1 MKKNRIFAVRRFFW
15 PLVVLAAIAVVAVWT
30 NAVVFNHGS
39 AEFTPALSGQNP
51 LSIQAPVLRGDP
63 VASPDAAV
71 KMQDG
76 ISHVASMVRGSVVSV
91 KAPFSGQA
99 ALGSSG
105 LTYVAPHPGNSGL
118 VGSGFIIDSRGYII
132 TTFRTVGKATRVRVS
147 LFSGNRKEYEA
158 DVIAVDPQTDLALLK
173 ILANDVFPAIILGN
187 SDLVEIG
194 DIVFAVGSPFG
205 FSRTVTMG
213 IVSSNRRNLSIDG
226 TKYPD
231 LIQTDAAINEGNDG
245 GPLVNIR
252 GEVIGVNMAYYR
264 PNSRFSGIGFSVPI
278 NDVRNFVSRN

>member
-1 MKKNRIFAVRRFFW
+1 MKKNKSFAVHRFFW
-15 PLVVLAAIAVVAVWT
+15 PLIVLAVVAAGAVLS
-30 NAVVFNHGS
+30 NAMVFDHGP
-39 AEFTPALSGQNP
+39 AEFTPAGQVP
-51 LSIQAPVLRGDP
+51 HRTQAPVLPGEQA
-63 VASPDAAV
+63 ASPDAAV
-71 KMQDG
+71 KMQEG
-76 ISHVASMVRGSVVSV
+76 ISHVASMVRPSVVSV
-91 KAPFSGQA
+91 KAPFSGQSVQ
-99 ALGSSG
+99 GSG
-105 LTYVAPHPGNSGL
+105 LTYVDPHPGNSNL
-118 VGSGFIIDSRGYII
+118 VGSGFIVDRRGYII

-147 LFSGNRKEYEA
+147 LFSGNRKEYDA

-213 IVSSNRRNLSIDG
+213 IVSSNRRNLNIDG

-264 PNSRFSGIGFSVPI
+264 PNSRFSGIGFAVPI
-278 NDVRNFVSRN
+278 NDVQEFLSRN

>member
-1 MKKNRIFAVRRFFW
+1 MKKNRVFAVRRFFW

-39 AEFTPALSGQNP
+39 AEFTPALSGQVP
-51 LSIQAPVLRGDP
+51 RSIQVPVLRGDP

-71 KMQDG
+71 KMQEG
-76 ISHVASMVRGSVVSV
+76 ISHVAAMVRPSVVSV
-91 KAPFSGQA
+91 RAPFSGQA
-99 ALGSSG
+99 VQGSG
-105 LTYVAPHPGNSGL
+105 LTYVAPHAGNSGL
-118 VGSGFIIDSRGYII
+118 VGSGFIIDGRGYII
-132 TTFRTVGKATRVRVS
+132 TTFRTVGRATRVRVS

>member
-1 MKKNRIFAVRRFFW
+1 MKKNMSFAVHRFFW
-15 PLVVLAAIAVVAVWT
+15 PLIVLAVVAAGAVLS
-30 NAVVFNHGS
+30 NAMVFDHGP
-39 AEFTPALSGQNP
+39 AEFTPAGQVP
-51 LSIQAPVLRGDP
+51 HRTQAPVLPGEQA
-63 VASPDAAV
+63 ASPDAAV
-71 KMQDG
+71 KMQEG
-76 ISHVASMVRGSVVSV
+76 ISHVASMVRPSVVSV
-91 KAPFSGQA
+91 KAPFQGQSVQ
-99 ALGSSG
+99 GSG
-105 LTYVAPHPGNSGL
+105 LTYVNPHPGNSNL
-118 VGSGFIIDSRGYII
+118 VGSGFIVDRRGYII

-147 LFSGNRKEYEA
+147 LFSGNRKEYDA

-213 IVSSNRRNLSIDG
+213 IVSSNRRNLNIDG

-231 LIQTDAAINEGNDG
+231 LIQTDAAINAGNDG

-264 PNSRFSGIGFSVPI
+264 PNSRFSGIGFAVPI

>member
-1 MKKNRIFAVRRFFW
+1 MKKNKVFAVHRFFW
-15 PLVVLAAIAVVAVWT
+15 PIVVLAVVSAGAVWT
-30 NAVVFNHGS
+30 NAVVFNHES
-39 AEFTPALSGQNP
+39 AEFTPALSGQVP
-51 LSIQAPVLRGDP
+51 HSIQAPVLRGEQT
-63 VASPDAAV
+63 ASPDAAV
-71 KMQDG
+71 RMQEG
-76 ISHVASMVRGSVVSV
+76 ISHVAAMVRPSVVSV
-91 KAPFSGQA
+91 RAPFSGQA
-99 ALGSSG
+99 VQGSG

-118 VGSGFIIDSRGYII
+118 VGSGFIIDRRGYII
-132 TTFRTVGKATRVRVS
+132 TTFKTVGKATRVRVS
-147 LFSGNRKEYEA
+147 LFSGNRKHYEA

-264 PNSRFSGIGFSVPI
+264 PNSRFSGIGFAVPI
-278 NDVRNFVSRN
+278 NDVRNFVTRN

>member
-1 MKKNRIFAVRRFFW
+1 MKKNKSFAVHRFFW
-15 PLVVLAAIAVVAVWT
+15 PLVVLAVVAAGAVLT
-30 NAVVFNHGS
+30 NAMVFDHGS
-39 AEFTPALSGQNP
+39 AEFTPALSGRAPHQ
-51 LSIQAPVLRGDP
+51 IQAPVLPREQ
-63 VASPDAAV
+63 VASPDTAV

-76 ISHVASMVRGSVVSV
+76 ISHVASMIRPSVVSV
-91 KAPFSGQA
+91 KAPFSGQSVQ
-99 ALGSSG
+99 GSG
-105 LTYVAPHPGNSGL
+105 LTYVDPHPGNSNL
-118 VGSGFIIDSRGYII
+118 VGSGFIIDSRGYIL

-147 LFSGNRKEYEA
+147 LFSGNRKEYDA

-173 ILANDVFPAIILGN
+173 ILANDVFPTIILGN

-213 IVSSNRRNLSIDG
+213 IVSSNRRNLNIDG

-264 PNSRFSGIGFSVPI
+264 PNSRFSGIGFAVPI
-278 NDVRNFVSRN
+278 NDVRNFVSGN

>member
-1 MKKNRIFAVRRFFW
+1 
-15 PLVVLAAIAVVAVWT
+15 
-30 NAVVFNHGS
+30 
-39 AEFTPALSGQNP
+39 
-51 LSIQAPVLRGDP
+51 
-63 VASPDAAV
+63 
-71 KMQDG
+71 
-76 ISHVASMVRGSVVSV
+76 
-91 KAPFSGQA
+91 
-99 ALGSSG
+99 
-105 LTYVAPHPGNSGL
+105 
-118 VGSGFIIDSRGYII
+118 
-132 TTFRTVGKATRVRVS
+132 
-147 LFSGNRKEYEA
+147 
-158 DVIAVDPQTDLALLK
+158 LK

-213 IVSSNRRNLSIDG
+213 IVSSNRRDLSIDG

-264 PNSRFSGIGFSVPI
+264 PNSRFSGIGFAVPI
-278 NDVRNFVSRN
+278 NDVRNFVTRN

>member
-1 MKKNRIFAVRRFFW
+1 MKKNKAFAVHRFFW
-15 PLVVLAAIAVVAVWT
+15 PIVVLAVVSAGAVLT

-39 AEFTPALSGQNP
+39 AEFTPALPGQVP
-51 LSIQAPVLRGDP
+51 HSIQAPVLQGEQI
-63 VASPDAAV
+63 ASPDAAV
-71 KMQDG
+71 RLQEG
-76 ISHVASMVRGSVVSV
+76 ISHVAAMVRPSVVSV
-91 KAPFSGQA
+91 RAPFSGQSVQ
-99 ALGSSG
+99 GSG

-118 VGSGFIIDSRGYII
+118 VGSGFIIDRRGYII

-147 LFSGNRKEYEA
+147 LFSGNRKHYEA

-213 IVSSNRRNLSIDG
+213 IVSSNRRDLSIDG

-264 PNSRFSGIGFSVPI
+264 PNSRFSGIGFAVPI
-278 NDVRNFVSRN
+278 NDVRNFVTRN